1 MSAILEPHMNA
12 YRESLPMDGHTAA
25 DSRMGTAHGSP
36 SADAV
41 ANARPLGDVKL
52 AVRGLVMCYPNGH
65 TALKEM
71 NLSVRAGE
79 MVVVLGSNGSGKST
93 FMKCVVGLNRPT
105 SGSVEIAGRDLAT
118 LDGQELRAARMPLAL
133 ISQHA
138 NLVKRRDVISNVCAG
153 SLGRHRTWRTALGG
167 LPRDEMA
174 PSRAY
179 LDEVGLLH
187 LAEQKAGT
195 LSGGQAQRVAVARAL
210 AQRPQV
216 LLADE
221 PVASLDP
228 EAADE
233 VMRLLRRLATEDGL
247 AVVCVLHQPE
257 LACRY
262 ADRLVGLRRGV
273 MQFDQPASQ
282 VSMNLINSLY
292 TAEAA

>member
-1 MSAILEPHMNA
+1 
-12 YRESLPMDGHTAA
+12 
-25 DSRMGTAHGSP
+25 
-36 SADAV
+36 
-41 ANARPLGDVKL
+41 
-52 AVRGLVMCYPNGH
+52 VMCYPNGH
-65 TALKEM
+65 TALNQM

-93 FMKCVVGLNRPT
+93 FMKCCVGLNRPT
-105 SGSVEIAGRDLAT
+105 AGSVEIAGRDMARLEGAA
-118 LDGQELRAARMPLAL
+118 QRVARMPLAL
-133 ISQHA
+133 ISQNA
-138 NLVKRRDVISNVCAG
+138 NLVKRRDVLSNVCAG
-153 SLGRHRTWRTALGG
+153 TLGRHRTWRTALGG
-167 LPRDEMA
+167 LPAEEMA
-174 PSRAY
+174 ASRAF

-187 LAEQKAGT
+187 LARQKAGT

-247 AVVCVLHQPE
+247 AVVCVLHQPD

-273 MQFDQPASQ
+273 VQFDQAAGAVAMSR
-282 VSMNLINSLY
+282 IAGLY
-292 TAEAA
+292 LAEAA

>member
-1 MSAILEPHMNA
+1 MSAILEPQITS
-12 YRESLPMDGHTAA
+12 YREGLPMTHATGAPQTALADGDIST
-25 DSRMGTAHGSP
+25 DTITP
-36 SADAV
+36 V
-41 ANARPLGDVKL
+41 RPLGDVKL

-65 TALKEM
+65 TALNGM

-93 FMKCVVGLNRPT
+93 FMKCVVGLNRP
-105 SGSVEIAGRDLAT
+105 SQGSVEIAGRDLAK
-118 LDGQELRAARMPLAL
+118 LDGRALREARMPLAL
-133 ISQHA
+133 ISQSA

-153 SLGRHRTWRTALGG
+153 SLGRHRTWRTALGW
-167 LPRDEMA
+167 LPSEEMA
-174 PSRAY
+174 PSRSF

-247 AVVCVLHQPE
+247 AVVCVLHQPD

-273 MQFDQPASQ
+273 MEFDQPTAM
-282 VSMNLINSLY
+282 VPMNKITNLY
-292 TAEAA
+292 SGEAA